1 MDDLVLHLA
10 PQMPSSRAA
19 RWAIARKG
27 LVARFVEV
35 APDARLVEDVGPP
48 LLEIAGVPVAGF
60 RPIAFRLERAHP
72 EPSFF
77 PADSRRRN
85 QAGTLAEF
93 AECVVEPLVDHV
105 RREPSADLAEL
116 RSALS
121 QVRDAIRHGALDRGE
136 AHLGDIA
143 VAASLVSVA
152 EIGELR
158 FTRDYADLAA
168 YVDRVRALCA
178 AD

>member
-10 PQMPSSRAA
+10 PQTPASRAA
-19 RWAIARKG
+19 RWALARKG
-27 LVARFVEV
+27 LVARLVEV

-93 AECVVEPLVDHV
+93 AECVVEPLLERAH
-105 RREPSADLAEL
+105 REPGDLAEL
-116 RSALS
+116 GSALS

-143 VAASLVSVA
+143 VAAALVSVA
-152 EIGELR
+152 EIAELR
-158 FTRDYADLAA
+158 FARDYADLAA
-168 YVDRVRALCA
+168 YVERVRALCV

>member
-1 MDDLVLHLA
+1 MDELVLHAA
-10 PQMPSSRAA
+10 PDAPASRATL
-19 RWAIARKG
+19 WALARKG
-27 LVARFVEV
+27 LVARLVEV

-48 LLEIAGVPVAGF
+48 LLEVAGVPVAGF
-60 RPIAFRLERAHP
+60 RAIAFRLERAHS

-93 AECVVEPLVDHV
+93 AECVVEPLLERARADS
-105 RREPSADLAEL
+105 SADLGEL
-116 RSALS
+116 LSALA

-143 VAASLVSVA
+143 VAAMLVSVA
-152 EIGELR
+152 EIEALD
-158 FTRDYADLAA
+158 FARDYADLAA
-168 YVDRVRALCA
+168 YTERVRALCRL
-178 AD
+178 

>member
-10 PQMPSSRAA
+10 PQMPASRAA

-27 LVARFVEV
+27 LTARLVEV
-35 APDARLVEDVGPP
+35 APEARLVEDVGPP

-72 EPSFF
+72 APSFF

-93 AECVVEPLVDHV
+93 AECVLVPLLETASD
-105 RREPSADLAEL
+105 PAGDLGEL
-116 RSALS
+116 HSALA
-121 QVRDAIRHGALDRGE
+121 QVREAIRNGALDRGE

-143 VAASLVSVA
+143 VASALVSAAEVA
-152 EIGELR
+152 ELR
-158 FTRDYADLAA
+158 FARDYADLAA
-168 YVDRVRALCA
+168 YVERVRGLCA